1 MRQTSTLVVFK
12 DGPESDVRYFGPFV
26 DIVIAQEFAKALV
39 EPLPGGFKGYRSTQ
53 PYTSNETS
61 LINDV
66 IKQSRLT
73 DTAKR
78 SYTHEAI

>member
-1 MRQTSTLVVFK
+1 MRQSSTLVVFK

-26 DIVIAQEFAKALV
+26 DIVIAQEFAKALI

-53 PYTSNETS
+53 PYTSTETS

-66 IKQSRLT
+66 IEQSRSS
-73 DTAKR
+73 DKSKR
-78 SYTHEAI
+78 SFTHEAI